1 MNNPWIMHVPVLS
14 TIHMPGPYEPERLS
28 HQGDFPVA
36 FNNADDGMFIY
47 IGRED
52 DGLEYEGDNAWLAPI
67 SRWLD
72 QHPKWDGRWV
82 RFSGDCGDEVDE
94 LPKFNWE

>member
-36 FNNADDGMFIY
+36 LLDDGMFIY
-47 IGRED
+47 VGSEA
-52 DGLEYEGDNAWLAPI
+52 DGNVYEGYSAWLAPI

-72 QHPKWDGRWV
+72 KQRLPDRWV
-82 RFSGDCGDEVDE
+82 RFSGHGDEIED
-94 LPKFNWE
+94 LPKFDWQ